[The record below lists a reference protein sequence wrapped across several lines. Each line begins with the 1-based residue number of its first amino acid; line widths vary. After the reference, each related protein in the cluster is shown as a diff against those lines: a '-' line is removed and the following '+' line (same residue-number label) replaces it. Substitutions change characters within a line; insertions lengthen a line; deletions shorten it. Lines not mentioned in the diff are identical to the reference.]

1 MKYVR
6 FTKIQQT
13 FKRWMLR
20 EDRIADLGKLLK
32 DERFWIWR
40 ENKQTLAMFER
51 WTRRTYESLRQLVPE
66 SEANVCQH
74 KCKLKEPRLLIAQGT
89 Q

>member
-13 FKRWMLR
+13 FKRWMLY

-32 DERFWIWR
+32 DEHGGRMNHLV
-40 ENKQTLAMFER
+40 NKVRQMCVDTNAISKNLA
-51 WTRRTYESLRQLVPE
+51 Y
-66 SEANVCQH
+66 
-74 KCKLKEPRLLIAQGT
+74 
-89 Q
+89 